1 MEESYLDQ
9 ISQSG
14 DSPHMVAI
22 KRAFDDD
29 LHGNTGFYERME
41 DNYKQRRNLWAG
53 KTPDLRKNDPDAR
66 PYQFASDN
74 EAWVI
79 DPRIDAKV
87 AICWNAWMNG
97 DVSAIPT
104 GSDDLERSASV
115 THFVRYMMNSW
126 IKNPHREFNLAAN
139 YMFEKSFSATYVS
152 WRKLKQKLKERLDL
166 EDFAEVDPQIAEL
179 FSDEDRED
187 EVIEILKN
195 NFEFVN
201 EKIARRA
208 LKQLRRDGVA
218 DLPVAAMSIDEPVI
232 STLSPDAEVFFP
244 PYTIDPEQS
253 DRCHVVSFMSQPE
266 LIATASA
273 EEWDQDVLDDI
284 LENFM
289 GVTQNDVD
297 GQFSTDGFRSRGVAT
312 TFHVENPDTEELAFI
327 VRTLIRKV
335 DPEDGALGI
344 YEVIWC
350 PRQAQDEDDEK
361 FLSYDLINGLD
372 CLPIAV
378 TTYKDDAKRLFEG
391 RSDCESLRGIQ
402 RNVKVLSD
410 LGIDN
415 ANLAMDPPRYY
426 PMGGNLPR
434 WGSGVSIAI
443 RRGTKEDYGAFDVPN
458 MMPQTAA
465 MNEYYDKIA
474 DQVVGL
480 DQDDPNS
487 VARLQYAVSRVL
499 LHWSKVTKLAWKMY
513 KLHGPEERIF
523 RITGD
528 PTVAPQTFQKGATFE
543 DIDVSVQFD
552 VRLNNPE
559 YRDKVTENTI
569 KLLQADTEGAGDR
582 REAMNVLYSLN
593 LPQFAPRILRAAEDS
608 RADTIDK
615 VSKDLALIKS
625 GQSTPAQPSGATVAI
640 EYITQWAQQ
649 PDILAELQAN
659 PLFEQRLQ
667 LYVEQYQFQ
676 LTQQKNAGIGARGT
690 EAAMLEGV
698 SNAQ

>member
-1 MEESYLDQ
+1 
-9 ISQSG
+9 
-14 DSPHMVAI
+14 
-22 KRAFDDD
+22 
-29 LHGNTGFYERME
+29 
-41 DNYKQRRNLWAG
+41 
-53 KTPDLRKNDPDAR
+53 
-66 PYQFASDN
+66 
-74 EAWVI
+74 
-79 DPRIDAKV
+79 
-87 AICWNAWMNG
+87 
-97 DVSAIPT
+97 
-104 GSDDLERSASV
+104 
-115 THFVRYMMNSW
+115 MMNSW
-126 IKNPHREFNLAAN
+126 VKNPHREFNLAAN
-139 YMFEKSFSATYVS
+139 YMFEKSFAATYVG
-152 WRKLKQKLKERLDL
+152 WRKLKQKLKERLDMDVFSKINP
-166 EDFAEVDPQIAEL
+166 EFADMVA
-179 FSDEDRED
+179 DEDREG
-187 EVIEILKN
+187 EVIEILKA
-195 NFEFVN
+195 NFEFVD
-201 EKIARRA
+201 EKLARRA
-208 LKQLRRDGVA
+208 LKQLRKTGVA
-218 DLPVAAMSIDEPVI
+218 DLPISAMSIDEPVI

-244 PYTIDPEQS
+244 PYTIDPEQA

-289 GVTQNDVD
+289 GVTNNDID
-297 GQFSTDGFRSRGVAT
+297 GIRANTGST

-372 CLPIAV
+372 VLPIAV

-391 RSDCESLRGIQ
+391 RSDCELLRGIQ
-402 RNVKVLSD
+402 RDVKILSD
-410 LGIDN
+410 LSNDN

-443 RRGTKEDYGAFDVPN
+443 RRGTRDDYGSFDIPN
-458 MMPQTAA
+458 MMPQKPA
-465 MNEYYDKIA
+465 MHEHYEKLA
-474 DQVVGL
+474 DRIVGL
-480 DQDDPNS
+480 DPDDQNS
-487 VARLQYAVSRVL
+487 VARLQYCVSRVL

-528 PTVAPQTFQKGATFE
+528 PTVAPQTFQKGSTFE
-543 DIDVSVQFD
+543 DIDVSVQYD
-552 VRLNNPE
+552 VRLDNNE
-559 YRDKVTENTI
+559 YRDKVTENVI

-582 REAMNVLYSLN
+582 REAMNVLYMLN
-593 LPQFAPRILRAAEDS
+593 LPQHARRILRSGDAS
-608 RADTIDK
+608 RADIIDK

-625 GQSTPAQPSGATVAI
+625 GQSVPAQPSGAKIAI
-640 EYITQWAQQ
+640 EYIKQWAGQ
-649 PDILAELQAN
+649 PDIFADLQAN

-667 LYVEQYQFQ
+667 LYVDQYQFQ
-676 LTQQKNAGIGARGT
+676 LTQQENAGIGARGT
-690 EAAMLEGV
+690 EAAMLEGI

>member
-9 ISQSG
+9 ISHSG
-14 DSPHMVAI
+14 DSPRMVAI

-29 LHGNTGFYERME
+29 LNGNTGFYERME
-41 DNYKQRRNLWAG
+41 DNYKQRRNLWAT

-66 PYQFASDN
+66 PWQFASDN

-87 AICWNAWMNG
+87 AICWNAWVNG

-115 THFVRYMMNSW
+115 TNFVRYMMNSW
-126 IKNPHREFNLAAN
+126 VKNPHRQFNLASN
-139 YMFEKSFSATYVS
+139 YMFEKTFAATYVG

-166 EDFAEVDPQIAEL
+166 DDFAKINPQIAEL
-179 FSDEDRED
+179 FADEDKED
-187 EVIEILKN
+187 EVLQILQQ

-208 LKQLRRDGVA
+208 LKQLRKNGVA
-218 DLPVAAMSIDEPVI
+218 DLPIAAMSIDEPVI
-232 STLSPDAEVFFP
+232 STLSPDSEVFFP
-244 PYTIDPEQS
+244 PYTIDPEMA
-253 DRCHVVSFMSQPE
+253 DRCHVVSFMSQAD
-266 LIATASA
+266 LISTASA
-273 EEWDQDVLDDI
+273 EEWNQDVLDDI
-284 LENFM
+284 LENYM

-297 GQFSTDGFRSRGVAT
+297 GQFSTDGFRSRGVST

-335 DPEDGALGI
+335 DPEDGSLGI

-350 PRQAQDEDDEK
+350 PRQGQDDDDQK
-361 FLSYDLINGLD
+361 FLLFDLINGLD
-372 CLPIAV
+372 VLPVAV

-415 ANLAMDPPRYY
+415 ANIAMDPPRHY
-426 PMGGNLPR
+426 PMGGNLHR
-434 WGSGVSIAI
+434 WGSGVSVAI
-443 RRGTKEDYGAFDVPN
+443 RRGTRDDYGAFDVPN
-458 MMPQTAA
+458 MMPQTGK
-465 MNEYYDKIA
+465 MNEYYDKLA
-474 DQVVGL
+474 DDVVGL
-480 DQDDPNS
+480 DQENPNS
-487 VARLQYAVSRVL
+487 VARLQYSTSRVL

-513 KLHGPEERIF
+513 KLYGPEERIF

-528 PTVAPQTFQKGATFE
+528 PTVAPQTFQKGSTFE
-543 DIDVSVQFD
+543 DIDVSVQYD

-582 REAMNVLYSLN
+582 REAMNVLYAIN
-593 LPQFAPRILRAAEDS
+593 LPQFAPRILRAAEES
-608 RADTIDK
+608 RADILDK

-625 GQSTPAQPSGATVAI
+625 GQSVPAQPAGAKVALD
-640 EYITQWAQQ
+640 YIVQWAQQ
-649 PDILAELQAN
+649 EDILAELEAN

-667 LYVEQYQFQ
+667 IYVEQYQFQ
-676 LTQQKNAGIGARGT
+676 LTQQENAGIGARGT
-690 EAAMLEGV
+690 EATMLEGI